1 MLVHTYKIYIRTT
14 HDIYVCKNGICIGA
28 KMIEINISLRRRLRT
43 NFEIEKIFTL
53 QIEKKTTFIS
63 NIFLPDVP
71 FQVLFLIPPFL
82 LKF

>member
-1 MLVHTYKIYIRTT
+1 MV
-14 HDIYVCKNGICIGA
+14 YVGA
-28 KMIEINISLRRRLRT
+28 KMLEINISLRRRLKT

-53 QIEKKTTFIS
+53 QIEKKTTFIL

-71 FQVLFLIPPFL
+71 FQVLFLIPPFI